1 MLFLIAITTYLL
13 LFIFDYLN
21 VKKKQNKGQ
30 NIIYI
35 VLYFISFALTLA
47 YVFELPVPILSNI
60 LRAIIKK

>member
-1 MLFLIAITTYLL
+1 MLFFIAITTYLL
-13 LFIFDYLN
+13 FFIFDYLN

-30 NIIYI
+30 NIMYI